1 MICHWCKNTVY
12 LICMEKMSAKHWL
25 EGNRQKWSFSA
36 RQLMAGSDCGVAVQ
50 KKDEGELQGLNP
62 FLPHISSY
70 SS

>member
-1 MICHWCKNTVY
+1 
-12 LICMEKMSAKHWL
+12 
-25 EGNRQKWSFSA
+25 
-36 RQLMAGSDCGVAVQ
+36 MAGSDCGVAVQ